1 MTVSRSIGMTRGSA
15 ATGWHAAVRGRMKLV
30 AAKLVFAVLVAT
42 PGAAEE
48 TTPTAAEKIVVVAG
62 TVGVVDALRTS
73 AAFADAGDRDMAIAV
88 LRDKL
93 AGFKDPADIAHLNH
107 QLGQHHMD
115 AGDWQAARDA
125 YGTVVGLTEHL
136 PTRMAQTAWNNLA
149 TATFQLG
156 DYADVVRVV
165 NEWHGGTVEP
175 TPRSWQTLSLAHY
188 VQGDYEPALEA
199 GLAYVETVR
208 RDGELGGCAV
218 ETALPSSRS
227 GERTRTGRPAV
238 RAANCQRARK
248 GALVSA
254 KFAGSLRFL
263 RYAVSALEVPDTAA
277 PEVADV
283 LEQANE
289 WIRAGTPQVASS
301 ALTDALAA
309 PGLDEGDAALL
320 REKLAWVYQLQ
331 GNHRRVQELFAEIVG
346 AVAQGAELPAPIYH
360 RTLLRYAGVSNLLGD
375 HRRAVETLEEWRARV
390 PSPSPAEQR
399 RFLEAAAIAHLKLGL
414 GEGGDLAD
422 EFLALLEETSEEV
435 PDAFAKV
442 WSAARCC
449 GGSRG
454 P

>member
-1 MTVSRSIGMTRGSA
+1 MTVSRSIGMTRG
-15 ATGWHAAVRGRMKLV
+15 VRGRMNLV
-30 AAKLVFAVLVAT
+30 AAKLVFVVLVAM

-48 TTPTAAEKIVVVAG
+48 TTPTVAEEDVVVAG

-93 AGFKDPADIAHLNH
+93 AGFKDPADIAHLNLE
-107 QLGQHHMD
+107 LGQHHMD

-136 PTRMAQTAWNNLA
+136 PARMAQTAWNNLA

-156 DYADVVRVV
+156 DYADVVRVF

-199 GLAYVETVR
+199 GLAYAEARR
-208 RDGELGGCAV
+208 RDGE
-218 ETALPSSRS
+218 R
-227 GERTRTGRPAV
+227 
-238 RAANCQRARK
+238 
-248 GALVSA
+248 VSA
-254 KFAGSLRFL
+254 KFAGLLRFM
-263 RYAVSALEVPDTAA
+263 RYASSAMEVPDAAA

-289 WIRAGTPQVASS
+289 RIRAGAPQGAHS

-309 PGLDEGDAALL
+309 PGLDAGDAALL

-331 GNHRRVQELFAEIVG
+331 GNNRGVQELFAEILES
-346 AVAQGAELPAPIYH
+346 VAQGAELPAPIYH

-375 HRRAVETLEEWRARV
+375 HRRALEALEEWRARV
-390 PSPSPAEQR
+390 HSPSPAEQR
-399 RFLEAAAIAHLKLGL
+399 RFLEAAAIAHLKLGSDKGGRL
-414 GEGGDLAD
+414 GG
-422 EFLALLEETSEEV
+422 
-435 PDAFAKV
+435 
-442 WSAARCC
+442 
-449 GGSRG
+449 
-454 P
+454 